1 MRKEIYEAIM
11 RRQASRR
18 SVLKG
23 MAGASATAMAS
34 GSILGAMTSSASA
47 ASGSAALRAELLK
60 IPGVGMGSPT
70 DADWQKVGALTLGP
84 TKENVAEGEFA
95 GVELTFMGLNN
106 QNLHNL
112 LFRGFLKPWE
122 EYTGAKINWIDLAQ
136 ADYNARLQQSIA
148 TGTVDFD
155 IIEMGAPFEGDV
167 TGKGLASE
175 MPDWVR
181 KQIDMDDYVGYLQAP
196 VGTWDGKTYRIS
208 IDGDCHNFNYRTDY
222 FESKELADAWAAEG
236 HEGPWEVPTTWQ
248 KVQEVTKFL
257 KGKKD
262 PFGGDAYGYLD
273 PLKGWGG
280 FGFYFLG
287 SRATAYAKHPDDPA
301 FLFDPDTMKPR
312 INNPAWVR
320 AIQDV
325 LDAIDSQP
333 PDQLNADPGTT
344 GFQQFLAGTGS
355 MLSWWGDIGSNAKTS
370 DGSVVGDVVGFS
382 ILPGSDDVYNSK
394 TGKWE
399 TLPSGPNYAPNM
411 AYLGWGVYV
420 MARVDSD
427 SKKHKAA
434 WSAAAHLGGKDISL
448 WAAAYPSGFQPYRN
462 SHFNID
468 EWVAAGYDRAFIEDY
483 LSSEADSYNHP
494 NAAIE
499 PRIPGIFQ
507 YYSVAED
514 ELAKIYAGQYD
525 AQTGADNIAAA
536 WEKITDQ
543 IGREQQIKLYKASLG
558 L

>member
-1 MRKEIYEAIM
+1 VKVHDYNALM

-23 MAGASATAMAS
+23 TAM
-34 GSILGAMTSSASA
+34 GAAAFGATSAGLAKFSKPSFAQSD
-47 ASGSAALRAELLK
+47 LRAEILK

-70 DADWQKVGALTLGP
+70 DADWQKVGELCLGP
-84 TKENVAEGEFA
+84 TKETVQEGEFA

-122 EYTGAKINWIDLAQ
+122 TYTGARITWIDLAQ
-136 ADYNARLQQSIA
+136 ADYNPRLQQSIA

-167 TGKGLASE
+167 CGKGLASE
-175 MPDWVR
+175 MPDWV
-181 KQIDMDDYVGYLQAP
+181 KTLIDMDDYVGYLQAP

-208 IDGDCHNFNYRTDY
+208 VDGDCHTFNYRTDY
-222 FESKELADAWAAEG
+222 FESEELAEAWAAEG
-236 HEGPWEVPTTWQ
+236 HEGPWEPPTTWQ

-257 KGKKD
+257 AGKTD
-262 PFGGDAYGYLD
+262 PFGMEAYGYLD
-273 PLKGWGG
+273 APKPWGG
-280 FGFYFLG
+280 FGFYFLA

-301 FLFDPDTMKPR
+301 WLFDLDMKPR

-325 LDAIDSQP
+325 VDALPYQP
-333 PDQLNADPGTT
+333 ADQLNADPNTT
-344 GFQQFLAGTGS
+344 AFQQFLAGTGA
-355 MLSWWGDIGSNAKTS
+355 LCTWWGDVGSAANTS
-370 DGSVVGDVVGFS
+370 DGSVIGDVVGFS

-394 TGKWE
+394 TGQWE
-399 TLPSGPNYAPNM
+399 TLPSGPNFAPNM

-427 SKKHKAA
+427 SRKHKAA
-434 WSAAAHLGGKDISL
+434 WSAAAHIGGKDISL
-448 WAAAYPSGFQPYRN
+448 WTSAYPSGFQPYRN
-462 SHFNID
+462 SHFNVE
-468 EWVAAGYDRAFIEDY
+468 EWTQAGYDEAYISDY
-483 LSSEADSYNHP
+483 LNSQAESYNHP

-514 ELAKIYAGQYD
+514 ELTRIFSGQVD

-536 WEKITDQ
+536 WEKLTDQ
-543 IGREQQIKLYKASLG
+543 IGRERQIELYRASLG